1 MLTRASL
8 APRRNVPRSLA
19 HRGVFNRMRRQ
30 LSTLHR
36 ILPAALERKLAEAAP
51 VAVETTLP
59 VPTATGTRLL
69 NLILCRQLPSS
80 RVTAFE
86 NHCPHEAGTLILRD
100 GMLQCRLHG
109 ARFTVEDGTCVS
121 GPCVGSRLS
130 MLPVDEAGRGEVVLR
145 LEDLAALRAAGSGGA
160 APRKGWR
167 PSAMAQAVLDAF
179 VEESETEA

>member
-1 MLTRASL
+1 MRA
-8 APRRNVPRSLA
+8 ACRSRPP
-19 HRGVFNRMRRQ
+19 HVQTMRR

-36 ILPAALERKLAEAAP
+36 ILPPALEGKLAELAP
-51 VAVETTLP
+51 TAVEATLP
-59 VPTATGTRLL
+59 VPTATGTRLV

-86 NHCPHEAGTLILRD
+86 NHCPHQAGKLILRD

-130 MLPVDEAGRGEVVLR
+130 MLPVSEAAPGEVYLR
-145 LEDLAALRAAGSGGA
+145 LEDLAAMRAAGSGGA

-167 PSAMAQAVLDAF
+167 PSARAQALLDAF
-179 VEESETEA
+179 VEESEKQTS